1 MRSLNDRGVAHR
13 DAPGAVDVER
23 GRGGV
28 DEGRRGGGGARGA
41 APTPSTRGRVTRSR
55 EPDDIFTPPAFRP
68 SNFLTQPVVRYPTT
82 DKVAIENDGD
92 IELNTGTVASA
103 KVLTTADIFVDG
115 STEGLL
121 AQLTSVTS
129 RLAAAEAKLAGL
141 VTCPPPG
148 GVLSYDG
155 TDFQCTCHAGYSGAT
170 CERPPSLTGCD
181 GYYDVTTSKIH
192 GAQAISG
199 DSGNTAADPEND
211 DIAAITDESRETYW
225 SVKSS
230 DETKVFLVFDMQ
242 APSNVVAIAFRGVPT
257 YDSVYQAIYNF
268 QCDGRTTIGP
278 SQFVIESGPSP
289 DGPWT
294 FVHTQSDTYPTWIP
308 ISLPEPARYIR
319 ISNIKANPFSN
330 NVPGLSVVEFFEPNV
345 GNRV

>member
-1 MRSLNDRGVAHR
+1 MRRRRARCSA
-13 DAPGAVDVER
+13 DANGA
-23 GRGGV
+23 
-28 DEGRRGGGGARGA
+28 GAG
-41 APTPSTRGRVTRSR
+41 SRSR

-68 SNFLTQPVVRYPTT
+68 SNFLPQPVVRYPTT

-155 TDFQCTCHAGYSGAT
+155 TDFQCTCHGGYSGAT

-181 GYYDVTTSKIH
+181 GFHDVTTSKIQ

-199 DSGNTAADPEND
+199 DSGNTAEDPEND

-225 SVKSS
+225 TVKSE
-230 DETKVFLVFDMQ
+230 DETKVFVVFDMQ
-242 APSNVVAIAFRGVPT
+242 APSNVVAIAFRGRPST
-257 YDSVYQAIYNF
+257 DDPHDFHYKIW
-268 QCDGRTTIGP
+268 CDGSISTGP
-278 SQFVIESGPSP
+278 YRFVIESGPNP

-294 FVHTQSDTYPTWIP
+294 FVRQRGNEASGYPSWFP

-319 ISNIKANPFSN
+319 ISNIEANVFSN
-330 NVPGLSVVEFFEPNV
+330 NDPGWSVVEFFEPNV
-345 GNRV
+345 GNRVRG

>member
-1 MRSLNDRGVAHR
+1 
-13 DAPGAVDVER
+13 
-23 GRGGV
+23 
-28 DEGRRGGGGARGA
+28 
-41 APTPSTRGRVTRSR
+41 
-55 EPDDIFTPPAFRP
+55 
-68 SNFLTQPVVRYPTT
+68 
-82 DKVAIENDGD
+82 
-92 IELNTGTVASA
+92 
-103 KVLTTADIFVDG
+103 VLTTADIFVDG

-155 TDFQCTCHAGYSGAT
+155 ADFQCTCHAGYSGAT

-192 GAQAISG
+192 DAQAISG
-199 DSGNTAADPEND
+199 DSGNTAADLEND
-211 DIAAITDESRETYW
+211 DIAAITDESRQTYW

-230 DETKVFLVFDMQ
+230 DKTKVFLVFDMQ
-242 APSNVVAIAFRGVPT
+242 APSNVVAIAFRGTPA
-257 YDSVYQAIYNF
+257 YDSEYDTLYNF
-268 QCDGRTTIGP
+268 LCDGSTVLGP
-278 SQFVIESGPSP
+278 ERFVIESGPSP

-294 FVHTQSDTYPTWIP
+294 FVHQRGHEAERYPTWIP

-319 ISNIKANPFSN
+319 ISNIEANLGSN
-330 NVPGLSVVEFFEPNV
+330 WENRDPGWSVVEFFEPNV
-345 GNRV
+345 GNRVRG

>member
-1 MRSLNDRGVAHR
+1 M
-13 DAPGAVDVER
+13 
-23 GRGGV
+23 
-28 DEGRRGGGGARGA
+28 
-41 APTPSTRGRVTRSR
+41 
-55 EPDDIFTPPAFRP
+55 
-68 SNFLTQPVVRYPTT
+68 VRYPTT
-82 DKVAIENDGD
+82 DKVAIENEGD

-155 TDFQCTCHAGYSGAT
+155 TDFQCTCHGGYSGAT

-181 GYYDVTTSKIH
+181 GFYDVTTSKIQ

-211 DIAAITDESRETYW
+211 DIAALTDESRETYW
-225 SVKSS
+225 TVKSS
-230 DETKVFLVFDMQ
+230 DKTKVFLVFDMQ

-257 YDSVYQAIYNF
+257 YDSVYQAIYFRIIFIVSVGLLLDRRNSSSNLA
-268 QCDGRTTIGP
+268 QVRMGPGP
-278 SQFVIESGPSP
+278 SSIKGKVDYNLGY
-289 DGPWT
+289 
-294 FVHTQSDTYPTWIP
+294 QSLYQSRRDISVFPTLRP
-308 ISLPEPARYIR
+308 MLM
-319 ISNIKANPFSN
+319 
-330 NVPGLSVVEFFEPNV
+330 VM
-345 GNRV
+345 